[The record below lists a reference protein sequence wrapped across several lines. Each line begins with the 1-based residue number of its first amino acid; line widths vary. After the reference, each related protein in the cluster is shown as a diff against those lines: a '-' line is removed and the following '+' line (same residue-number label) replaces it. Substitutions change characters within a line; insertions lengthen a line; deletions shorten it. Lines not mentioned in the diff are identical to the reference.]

1 MENIYTLTG
10 RYAEM
15 NDRYEE
21 LSAELEAIFE
31 ENGGVETEEATH
43 ILELQQEQERLRDE
57 VLRDIVE
64 HADDYAAIAMNKD
77 CQRKMLE
84 AELKALKEEQAKVV
98 AKYQAR
104 INRLAR
110 SVEFWKEN
118 FAEAMRWEQITK
130 IGGPNSGHK
139 FTVWMK
145 ETQSVDVDEAT
156 VLAPWQE
163 TIDELVERLPSWVTV
178 KTGVSKSEL
187 KKEETLPEG
196 AAIVTSRTIQI
207 R

>member
-1 MENIYTLTG
+1 MENIYTLSG

-15 NDRYEE
+15 NERYEA
-21 LSAELEAIFE
+21 LSAELSDMYE
-31 ENGGVETEEATH
+31 ENGGEETADTIKQEA
-43 ILELQQEQERLRDE
+43 LLDELAELKDA

-104 INRLAR
+104 INRLAS

-118 FAEAMRWEQITK
+118 FAQAMNLEKITK
-130 IGGPNSGHK
+130 IGGPKTGHK
-139 FTVWMK
+139 FTVWVK
-145 ETQSVDVDEAT
+145 ETQSVEVDEQT
-156 VLAPWQE
+156 VLEPYQD
-163 TIDELVERLPSWVTV
+163 TIDELVERLPAWVTV
-178 KTGVSKSEL
+178 KTGISKTEL
-187 KKEETLPEG
+187 KKEETLPAG
-196 AAIVTSRTIQI
+196 AALVTSQTIQI

>member
-1 MENIYTLTG
+1 MENIYTLSSK
-10 RYAEM
+10 YAAM
-15 NDRYEE
+15 NDSYET
-21 LSAELEAIFE
+21 LSAELDALYE
-31 ENGGVETEEATH
+31 ENGGEETEETERVQ
-43 ILELQQEQERLRDE
+43 ELKEEMAELKEE
-57 VLRDIVE
+57 VLREIVE

-104 INRLAR
+104 INRLAG

-118 FAEAMRWEQITK
+118 FRQAMEVEKLTK
-130 IGGPNSGHK
+130 IGGPKTGHK
-139 FTVWMK
+139 FTVWVK
-145 ETQSVDVDEAT
+145 ETQSVEVDEQT
-156 VLAPWQE
+156 VLEPWQE
-163 TIDELVERLPSWVTV
+163 TIDELVERLPAWVTI
-178 KTGVSKSEL
+178 KTGVSKTEL

-196 AAIVTSRTIQI
+196 AALVTSQTIQI

>member
-1 MENIYTLTG
+1 MENIYTLSSK
-10 RYAEM
+10 YAAM
-15 NDRYEE
+15 NDSYET
-21 LSAELEAIFE
+21 LSAELDALYE
-31 ENGGVETEEATH
+31 ENGGEETEETERVQ
-43 ILELQQEQERLRDE
+43 ELKEEMAELKEE
-57 VLRDIVE
+57 VLREIVE

-104 INRLAR
+104 INRLAG

-118 FAEAMRWEQITK
+118 FRQAMEVEKLTK
-130 IGGPNSGHK
+130 IGGPKTDHK
-139 FTVWMK
+139 FTVWVK
-145 ETQSVDVDEAT
+145 ETQSVEVDEAA
-156 VLAPWQE
+156 VLEPWQD
-163 TIDELVERLPSWVTV
+163 TIDELVSRLPGWVTV

-187 KKEETLPEG
+187 KKEETLPQG
-196 AAIVTSRTIQI
+196 AALVTSRTVNI

>member
-21 LSAELEAIFE
+21 LSAELAAMYE
-31 ENGGVETEEATH
+31 ENGGEETADTMKQEALLDE
-43 ILELQQEQERLRDE
+43 IAELKDA
-57 VLRDIVE
+57 VMRDIVE

-84 AELKALKEEQAKVV
+84 AELKTLKEEQAKVV

-104 INRLAR
+104 INRLAG

-118 FAEAMRWEQITK
+118 FRQAMEIEKVSK
-130 IGGPNSGHK
+130 IGGPRTGHK
-139 FTVWMK
+139 FTVWVK
-145 ETQSVDVDEAT
+145 ETQSVEVDET
-156 VLAPWQE
+156 QVLAPWQE

-178 KTGVSKSEL
+178 KTGVSKTEL

-196 AAIVTSRTIQI
+196 AAIVTSQTIQI

>member
-1 MENIYTLTG
+1 MENIYTLSG
-10 RYAEM
+10 RYAEI
-15 NDRYEE
+15 NDRYEQ
-21 LSAELEAIFE
+21 LSAELDAIFE
-31 ENGGVETEEATH
+31 ENGGVETEETRE
-43 ILELQQEQERLRDE
+43 ILELQAEQERLRDE

-104 INRLAR
+104 INRLAG

-118 FAEAMRWEQITK
+118 FRQAMEVEKLTK
-130 IGGPNSGHK
+130 IGGPRTGHK
-139 FTVWMK
+139 FTVWVK
-145 ETQSVDVDEAT
+145 ETQSVEVDEAQ
-156 VLAPWQE
+156 VLEPWQD
-163 TIDELVERLPSWVTV
+163 TIAELVSRLPGWVTV
-178 KTGVSKSEL
+178 KTGVSKTEL
-187 KKEETLPEG
+187 KKEETLPQG
-196 AAIVTSRTIQI
+196 AALVTSQSIQI

>member
-1 MENIYTLTG
+1 MENIYTLSG
-10 RYAEM
+10 RFAEM

-21 LSAELEAIFE
+21 LSAELEAMYE
-31 ENGGVETEEATH
+31 ENGGEETADTMKQEALLDE
-43 ILELQQEQERLRDE
+43 IAELKDA
-57 VLRDIVE
+57 VLHEIVE

-84 AELKALKEEQAKVV
+84 AELKTLKEEQAKVV

-104 INRLAR
+104 INRLAG

-118 FAEAMRWEQITK
+118 FRQAMEIEKVSK
-130 IGGPNSGHK
+130 IGGPKTGHK
-139 FTVWMK
+139 FTVWVK
-145 ETQSVDVDEAT
+145 ETQSVDVDEET

-178 KTGVSKSEL
+178 KTGVSKTEL

>member
-1 MENIYTLTG
+1 MENIYTLSSK
-10 RYAEM
+10 YAAM
-15 NDRYEE
+15 NDSYET
-21 LSAELEAIFE
+21 LSAELDALYE
-31 ENGGVETEEATH
+31 ENGGEETAETERVQ
-43 ILELQQEQERLRDE
+43 ELKEEMAELKEE
-57 VLRDIVE
+57 VLREIVE

-104 INRLAR
+104 INRLAS

-118 FAEAMRWEQITK
+118 FRQAMEVEKLTK
-130 IGGPNSGHK
+130 IGGPKTGHK
-139 FTVWMK
+139 FTVWVK
-145 ETQSVDVDEAT
+145 ETQSVDVDEQA

-163 TIDELVERLPSWVTV
+163 TIDELVERLPAWVTV
-178 KTGVSKSEL
+178 KTGVSKTEL

-196 AAIVTSRTIQI
+196 AAIVTSQTIQI